1 MKKYYKII
9 AHTPYIGEQLIKY
22 HIREENE
29 TYEEFESFLQEVLD
43 ECVNMWIGDHD
54 YWDEYGFESY
64 EEFEISFRNE
74 CEVNAF
80 EIDVVEFVDKAY
92 GPQDNND

>member
-1 MKKYYKII
+1 MKTYYKIV

-22 HIREENE
+22 YIREENE

-43 ECVNMWIGDHD
+43 ECVNIWIGDHD
-54 YWDEYGFESY
+54 YWDEYGFKSY

-80 EIDVVEFVDKAY
+80 EIDLAEYVDKTHNL
-92 GPQDNND
+92 QNNDN